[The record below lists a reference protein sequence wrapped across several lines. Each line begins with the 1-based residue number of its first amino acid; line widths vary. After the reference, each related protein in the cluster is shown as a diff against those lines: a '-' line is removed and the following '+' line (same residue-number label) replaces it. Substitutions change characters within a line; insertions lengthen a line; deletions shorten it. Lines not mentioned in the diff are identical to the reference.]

1 MARSTVVQ
9 KKGLTLPGN
18 ILWGLPLTSTASVSR
33 LLCAVPLPPAVAARA
48 QSEFDVQLSQ
58 DRQLTVPEIVVALGA
73 DARLRALLVSSRIK
87 LLAADIDALPD
98 HVDLIATCSVGFGHI
113 DVAAATNRGIAVT
126 NTPDVLTEATADMA
140 LLLMIGACRH
150 ARQYGAILDQGWRR
164 HFGLGDELGQ
174 NFSGKTLGIVGMGR
188 IGRAVAQR
196 ARGFGVRV
204 LYQNRNRL
212 PPELEAGA
220 TYFEHLR
227 DMLPQSQILSLHAPA
242 GPGMDGLINAD
253 TLALLPKGAVFVNT
267 ARGSLVVEE
276 DLIAALKSCYLAAAG
291 LDVFRREPEY
301 NLDLQALPNVFLTP
315 HMGSATVE
323 TRDAMGHRSLDN
335 VAAVFRG
342 IGPPDQVGV

>member
-1 MARSTVVQ
+1 VS
-9 KKGLTLPGN
+9 KKRLN
-18 ILWGLPLTSTASVSR
+18 IHENNRRDSPLNTPSAASR

-48 QSEFDVQLSQ
+48 RSEFDVELSQ
-58 DRQLTVPEIVVALGA
+58 ERQLTVPEILAALAA
-73 DARLRALLVSSRIK
+73 DDRLQALLISSRIK
-87 LLAADIDALPD
+87 LLSADIEALPD
-98 HVDLIATCSVGFGHI
+98 HVKVIATCSVGFEHI
-113 DVAAATNRGIAVT
+113 DVATAAKRGIAVT
-126 NTPDVLTEATADMA
+126 NTPDVLTEATADLA
-140 LLLMIGACRH
+140 LLLMIGACRR
-150 ARQYGAILDQGWRR
+150 ARQYMAIMDQGWRR

-188 IGRAVAQR
+188 IGQAVAQR

-204 LYQNRNRL
+204 LYQNRSRL

-220 TYFEHLR
+220 TYFPNLR
-227 DMLPQSQILSLHAPA
+227 DMLPQCQILSLHAPA
-242 GPGMDGLINAD
+242 GPGMDGVINED
-253 TLALLPKGAVFVNT
+253 TLALLPKGAVVVNT

-276 DLIAALKSCYLAAAG
+276 DLVAALKSGHLAAAG

-301 NLDLQALPNVFLTP
+301 NLELQALPNVFLTP

-342 IGPPDQVGV
+342 DVPPDQVGV

>member
-1 MARSTVVQ
+1 
-9 KKGLTLPGN
+9 
-18 ILWGLPLTSTASVSR
+18 LTSISPVSR
-33 LLCAVPLPPAVAARA
+33 LLCAAPLPPAVAARA
-48 QSEFDVQLSQ
+48 RSEFDVQLSQ
-58 DRQLTVPEIVVALGA
+58 DRQLTVPEILAALGA
-73 DARLRALLVSSRIK
+73 DVRLRALLVSSRIK
-87 LLAADIDALPD
+87 LPAADIEALPD
-98 HVDLIATCSVGFGHI
+98 HIDVIATCSVGFEHI
-113 DVAAATNRGIAVT
+113 DVTAAKKRGIAVT

-140 LLLMIGACRH
+140 LLLMIGACRC
-150 ARQYGAILDQGWRR
+150 ARQYVAIMDQGWRR

-220 TYFEHLR
+220 TYFQNLH
-227 DMLPQSQILSLHAPA
+227 DMLPHCQILSLHAPA
-242 GPGMDGLINAD
+242 GPGMDGLINAE
-253 TLALLPKGAVFVNT
+253 TLALLPDGAVLVNT
-267 ARGSLVVEE
+267 ARGSLVAED
-276 DLIAALKSCYLAAAG
+276 DLIAALKSGRLAAAG

-301 NLDLQALPNVFLTP
+301 NLALQALPNVFLTP

-342 IGPPDQVGV
+342 MAPPDQVGI